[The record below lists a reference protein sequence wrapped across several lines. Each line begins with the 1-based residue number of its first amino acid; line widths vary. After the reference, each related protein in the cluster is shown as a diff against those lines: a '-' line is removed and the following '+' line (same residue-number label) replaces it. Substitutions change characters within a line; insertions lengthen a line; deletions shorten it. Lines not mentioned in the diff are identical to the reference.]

1 METVSVIIAAC
12 ITVFALGLLF
22 ISLLSYH
29 RSKNIKLLFISLVF
43 MVLLI
48 RGILLSVS
56 LFNEQLKPLVTMPYA
71 GLLDLTML
79 ILLFIATLKR

>member
-12 ITVFALGLLF
+12 ITVFAFGLF
-22 ISLLSYH
+22 IVSLFSYH
-29 RSKNIKLLFISLVF
+29 RSKNIKLLFVSLVF

-56 LFNEQLKPLVTMPYA
+56 LFNEHLNYLVTMPYA
-71 GLLDLTML
+71 GLLDLTIL